1 MKRLLPSLL
10 LLFVL
15 HSTTF
20 GQSAPW
26 DDVPLLKVTDVELP
40 ASVLKGK
47 WKSSDGVQIDDL
59 SKANRKLP
67 GHSEL
72 VESLQKAGPKGL
84 KSVADYTLVATGF
97 PLNTVTVRVF
107 IFEETSQCEDWWKK
121 KYEGDG
127 WEKQYEKLDYSDV
140 VAVRSLQSPKIAASF
155 GRVWITAHQLQ
166 SGDDHEQAARY
177 VIEQLTKGKK
187 SLTKP

>member
-1 MKRLLPSLL
+1 MIRLLLCLSV
-10 LLFVL
+10 LFAL
-15 HSTTF
+15 NSTTL

-26 DDVPLLKVTDVELP
+26 DDVPLVKVTEVTLP
-40 ASVLKGK
+40 TSVLKGK
-47 WKSSDGVQIDDL
+47 WKPSDGVQIDDL

-72 VESLQKAGPKGL
+72 IEAIEKTGPKGL

-107 IFEETSQCEDWWKK
+107 IFGETSQCEEWWKR

-127 WEKQYEKLDYSDV
+127 WDKYYEKLDYADV

-166 SGDDHEQAARY
+166 SGDEHEQAARY
-177 VIEQLTKGKK
+177 VIEQLTKGKR

>member
-1 MKRLLPSLL
+1 MVRLLLCMLL
-10 LLFVL
+10 LSALN
-15 HSTTF
+15 STTF
-20 GQSAPW
+20 AQSAPW
-26 DDVPLLKVTDVELP
+26 DDVPLVKVSDVTLP
-40 ASVLKGK
+40 TSVLKGK
-47 WKSSDGVQIDDL
+47 WKPSDGVQIDDL

-67 GHSEL
+67 GHGEL
-72 VESLQKAGPKGL
+72 IEALEKTGPKGL

-107 IFEETSQCEDWWKK
+107 VFEEPSQCEEWWKR

-127 WEKQYEKLDYSDV
+127 WDKYYEKLDYAQV
-140 VAVRSLQSPKIAASF
+140 VAVRNLQSPKIAASF

-166 SGDDHEQAARY
+166 SGDEHELAARY
-177 VIEQLTKGKK
+177 VIEQITKGKR